1 MGYNKLVKLFISNE
15 IYEDDNFKYRQ
26 QYHNNFLGPN
36 VDYVAQYAGID
47 IKDKD
52 LYRFGNLET
61 TTHHSLKSILFRGIG
76 DEVSMLAH
84 QKETFRCSE
93 GIKLTIIDISPEFN
107 KLTLK
112 INNFDNWKDKGSFN
126 LITSLT
132 NTINITQDLF
142 ELIVGQIFT
151 FESKEYVDQLL
162 SCLEIIEE

>member
-1 MGYNKLVKLFISNE
+1 
-15 IYEDDNFKYRQ
+15 
-26 QYHNNFLGPN
+26 
-36 VDYVAQYAGID
+36 
-47 IKDKD
+47 
-52 LYRFGNLET
+52 
-61 TTHHSLKSILFRGIG
+61 
-76 DEVSMLAH
+76 MLAH

-112 INNFDNWKDKGSFN
+112 INDFDNWKDKGSFN

-142 ELIVGQIFT
+142 ELSVGQIFT